1 MQNHWGERAGKHTLH
16 RKNKLNIV
24 ACCSVFAI
32 FPSFIDFL
40 TLRVFDIIQKILFV
54 IIPEHFLRLGR
65 CRDKHKESLNM
76 KTFGTYSDFAEGC
89 FSTSRIETDRQKG
102 RTCGE
107 SIRCLGA

>member
-1 MQNHWGERAGKHTLH
+1 MLVKQPKKSPCVTVLGCNRPIQGYRRHFLKGAKTAEASAGKHTLH

-54 IIPEHFLRLGR
+54 HY
-65 CRDKHKESLNM
+65 
-76 KTFGTYSDFAEGC
+76 T
-89 FSTSRIETDRQKG
+89 
-102 RTCGE
+102 
-107 SIRCLGA
+107 